1 MPLYVGFAAVGGV
14 LATLCARTFFGAAA
28 IALGSS
34 LVVAAMAA
42 FQRRV
47 ICSVLSDQS
56 QLQTTHESI
65 VENLPVGLFVIQG
78 RTVTL
83 TNSAFDRQIRRKPG
97 ETANDAFRRAMHPE
111 DASRV
116 KREFDLHVSRGQ
128 RFHIRY
134 RLVDAAG
141 HVDHFESRGVPVPTG
156 RAGDVRYICFSI
168 NITSIVSSQKRLQT
182 KNEEIATANRQLK
195 WALHDLQR
203 NFDAMVQSW
212 VKAVEAKDP
221 YTAGHSERV
230 MSYSVRIGERI
241 GLSPTE
247 LRTLK
252 VGTLIHDIGKIGVP
266 DAILNKPGPLTDG
279 EHAIVRF
286 HPEVGASLIAEIPS
300 FADCLPIVR
309 HHHERLD
316 GSGYPDGLKGDEI
329 SVLVRIVA
337 VADSFDAMT
346 SDRAYR
352 KARSVEETL
361 SILVKE
367 AESGKLDAKIV
378 AVLADIVEE
387 EGILWRESSE
397 MAA

>member
-1 MPLYVGFAAVGGV
+1 M
-14 LATLCARTFFGAAA
+14 
-28 IALGSS
+28 GSS
-34 LVVAAMAA
+34 LVVALTAA

-47 ICSVLSDQS
+47 ISTVLSDQS
-56 QLQTTHESI
+56 QLQATHESI
-65 VENLPVGLFVIQG
+65 VENLPVGLFVIHG

-83 TNSAFDRQIRRKPG
+83 TNSAFDRQIRRRSG
-97 ETANDAFRRAMHPE
+97 ESANEAFRRALHPE

-116 KREFDLHVSRGQ
+116 RQEFDLHVSRGQ

-134 RLVDAAG
+134 RLIDAAG
-141 HVDHFESRGVPVPTG
+141 HVDHFESRGVPVPG
-156 RAGDVRYICFSI
+156 GKAGELRYICFSI
-168 NITSIVSSQKRLQT
+168 NVTSMVSSQKRLET
-182 KNEEIATANRQLK
+182 KNNEIATANRQLK

-212 VKAVEAKDP
+212 VKAVEAKDR

-230 MSYSVRIGERI
+230 MAYSVRIGERI
-241 GLSPTE
+241 GLTPAE

-266 DAILNKPGPLTDG
+266 DAILNKPDRLTDD
-279 EHAIVRF
+279 EHAVVRL
-286 HPEVGASLIAEIPS
+286 HPEVGASMIAEIPS

-337 VADSFDAMT
+337 VADVFDAMT

-352 KARSVEETL
+352 KARSVKETL
-361 SILVKE
+361 SVLAKD
-367 AESGKLDAKIV
+367 AELGKLDAKIV
-378 AVLADIVEE
+378 EVLTDIVEE
-387 EGILWRESSE
+387 EGILWREKSE